1 MEEREPWLHERRWP
15 EIKAYLQHDDVILL
29 PVGSVEQH
37 GPHLPVMTD
46 AAEAIA
52 VALGAGRRAAV
63 LVAPPIWYG
72 WTPHHMAYP
81 GTITL
86 RPETLTALI
95 EDVCRSLVY
104 HGFKRILILNG
115 HRVANLPPIE
125 IAVARTR
132 NITGAYVALYDLA
145 LSVRCEMAQI
155 TSGQLGAVGH
165 ACEDETS
172 QMLYSYGHLVDMSQ
186 AQAAVGNPSSRFYQ
200 SGFNSPDP
208 AQGPIDFV
216 YRPWTREEFAE
227 HSAPNQGVMGD
238 PTKAS
243 REKGERIFE
252 AQVAN
257 VCDLIEISRGHKVK
271 VKEFSIPL

>member
-1 MEEREPWLHERRWP
+1 MEREPWLHERRWP
-15 EIKAYLQHDDVILL
+15 EIKAYLQQDDVILL

-132 NITGAYVALYDLA
+132 NTTGAYVALYDLA
-145 LSVRCEMAQI
+145 LSVRVEMAQI

-186 AQAAVGNPSSRFYQ
+186 AKVAVGNPNARFYQ

-208 AQGPIDFV
+208 AQGPVDFV
-216 YRPWTREEFAE
+216 YRPWTLQEFAE

-243 REKGERIFE
+243 REKGQRIFE
-252 AQVAN
+252 AQVTS
-257 VCDLIEISRGHKVK
+257 VCDLIEISRGHSVK
-271 VKEFSIPL
+271 LKDFSIPL